1 MRSDIKTGSF
11 HLMSHFLCRNP
22 MCVSLS
28 GGPPNQPI
36 NLTQMEW
43 PDLHVYQRDF
53 GSFISPL
60 HAALDR
66 EAVGIGTVG

>member
-1 MRSDIKTGSF
+1 MYIRQ
-11 HLMSHFLCRNP
+11 
-22 MCVSLS
+22 
-28 GGPPNQPI
+28 GGRPSRPI

-53 GSFISPL
+53 NSFISPL

-66 EAVGIGTVG
+66 EAIGIGTVG